1 MTATLDRL
9 EAEAQ
14 SLREQINHHNYRYY
28 VLDDP
33 EVTDA
38 EYDQLMRR
46 LEELE
51 QAHPEI
57 RTPDSPT
64 QRVGAAPSHEFHIVQ
79 HRRMMLSL
87 GNAMSAEEMVE
98 FDRRIK
104 RFLRTGGNIEYVA
117 EVKLDGLA
125 VELVYEDSQLITGST
140 RGDGINGEDVTQNIR
155 TIKSVP
161 LRLRTPPAGALPH
174 VLEVRGEVILPRRA
188 FDRLNEERIKAGEP
202 PFANPRNA
210 AAGSLRQLDPRI
222 TASRPLEIF
231 CHSHG
236 MVEGVEFPSQWDFL
250 NGIKQFGLRVNPLS
264 RLCHRVDE
272 VLDYWNELTEQ
283 RHDLDYEAD
292 GIVAKVNSFELQQ
305 RLGEVSRSPRWAI
318 AYKFKAQQA
327 ETIVREINVYV
338 GRIGSLT
345 PVARL
350 EPVQLAGVTISN
362 ASLHNLDEIRRKDV
376 REGDTVLIERAG
388 DVIPYVVRVTSKGEP
403 RAREFNMPA
412 HCPECGGAVVHE
424 EGEVAYICVNVNCPA
439 RMRESI
445 RHFASK
451 NALDIDG
458 LGDKLVSQLVAT
470 GLVREL
476 DDLYKLTKDDLLSL
490 KQKAQDEGQNVFRI
504 ADKSAQNIL
513 DAIERSRSVS
523 LERLINGLGIRH
535 VGEHT
540 ARQLAMR
547 FRSLEALMQAS
558 EEGLRAVR
566 DIGPEVA
573 LSIRQ
578 YFDEPRN
585 RNAAERLMRQLR
597 IAAPAAAQDGRGSL
611 RDRSFVLTG
620 SLSTMTREE
629 AEEKILAAGGRVT
642 TSVSRK
648 TDFVVV
654 GADPGSK
661 LRKARELGVKTLD
674 EQEFVKVLA
683 DEAR

>member
-1 MTATLDRL
+1 MDNPTLEQF
-9 EAEAQ
+9 EAEAE

-33 EVTDA
+33 EITDA

-51 QAHPEI
+51 QAHPEV
-57 RTPDSPT
+57 RMPDSPT
-64 QRVGAAPSHEFHIVQ
+64 QRVGAAPNQEFGVVR

-87 GNAMSAEEMVE
+87 GNAMNAEEMLE

-104 RFLRTGGNIEYVA
+104 RFLRSDDEIEYVA

-125 VELVYEDSQLITGST
+125 VELVYQDGHLTVGST
-140 RGDGINGEDVTQNIR
+140 RGDGVNGEEVTQNIR

-161 LRLRTPPAGALPH
+161 LQLIKRAAPVPRL
-174 VLEVRGEVILPRRA
+174 LEVRGEVILPRRA
-188 FDRLNEERIKAGEP
+188 FERLNEERIKGGEA

-210 AAGSLRQLDPRI
+210 AAGSLRQLDPRV
-222 TASRPLEIF
+222 TASRPLDIF

-236 MVEGVEFPSQWDFL
+236 IVEGAQFRSQWEFL
-250 NGIKQFGLRVNPLS
+250 DGIKRLGLRTNPLS
-264 RLCHRVDE
+264 RFCRNVHE
-272 VLDYWNELTEQ
+272 VLEYWNTLTEQ
-283 RHDLDYEAD
+283 RYELDYEAD
-292 GIVAKVNSFELQQ
+292 GVVAKVNSFELQD

-327 ETIVREINVYV
+327 ETRVREINIYV

-345 PVARL
+345 PVAKL

-376 REGDTVLIERAG
+376 RQGDMILIERAG
-388 DVIPYVVRVTSKGEP
+388 DVIPYVVRVTAQGEP
-403 RAREFNMPA
+403 RAAPFEMPKR
-412 HCPECGGAVVHE
+412 CPECGGAVVNE
-424 EGEVAYICVNVNCPA
+424 EGEVAYLCVNANCPA

-451 NALDIDG
+451 NALDVDG
-458 LGDKLVSQLVAT
+458 LGDKLVAQLVTT

-476 DDLYKLTKDDLLSL
+476 DDLYRLKKTDLLRL
-490 KQKAQDEGQNVFRI
+490 ERM
-504 ADKSAQNIL
+504 ADKSAQNVL
-513 DAIERSRSVS
+513 DAIERSREVS
-523 LERLINGLGIRH
+523 LERVINGLGIRH

-540 ARQLAMR
+540 ARQLAVR
-547 FRSLEALMQAS
+547 FGNLPALMTAD
-558 EEGLRAVR
+558 EEELRSVR

-573 LSIRQ
+573 RSVRQ

-585 RNAAERLMRQLR
+585 RQAVERLVHELK
-597 IAAPAAAQDGRGSL
+597 IAAPATAGNGRGSL

-620 SLSTMTREE
+620 TLATMTREA
-629 AEEKILAAGGRVT
+629 AEQKILAAGGRIT
-642 TSVSRK
+642 SSVSRK
-648 TDFVVV
+648 TDFLVA
-654 GADPGSK
+654 GAEPGSK
-661 LRKARELGVKTLD
+661 LRKAHELGVKIL
-674 EQEFVKVLA
+674 EEPEFIRLLTDPSNGASV
-683 DEAR
+683 